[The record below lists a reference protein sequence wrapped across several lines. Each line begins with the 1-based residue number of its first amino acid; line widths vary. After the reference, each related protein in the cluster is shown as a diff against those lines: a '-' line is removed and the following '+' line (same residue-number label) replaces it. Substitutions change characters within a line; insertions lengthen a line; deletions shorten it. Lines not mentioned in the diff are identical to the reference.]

1 MILNFNLSQVASLI
15 VQVVALFDPEPPFQ
29 YTQDNLGNLNIALPN
44 QLVRDNTVAS
54 AGFPASADAL
64 ANSPTLG
71 IIPLPANSYVINFP
85 SFVYG
90 AAAPNDTS
98 YSVIQINSVVAKIE
112 PGFSRVRIDYLDSN
126 GNPAGPEYFDC
137 PFYEGWDVTA
147 RELNNIVNY
156 VEGAVN
162 FLQQEINVIDDELS
176 FLDSRLFLR
185 GITVSGKLQW
195 TPTTEGLISG
205 PLNREQF
212 SHSMPD
218 SMAHNLSLPKSM
230 LIFPPPGQPNPIRA
244 TDPNEML
251 AAVNS
256 AALGSLARVNN
267 GNYIYGY
274 FDDSSDY
281 KGSFLMSENTD
292 GTITFMFYDANLYD
306 GGTSGKVYWQVVFN
320 LYGENG
326 VLIDSSIS
334 PDYALQDIQFY
345 GNYNGSGTTSFT
357 LQPAKTGQDSPGD
370 GFDPSTQPVNTSL
383 YSQINLYNTNSNKN
397 GTVFVCVL
405 RPVASPGTSIER
417 PTLWW
422 SVAGGSNAGNY
433 LSTPGVCYNSS
444 NSTTSYL
451 ILKGASGNNGTGGA
465 TITSLSESEA
475 CAGGNVPIH
484 ISGSGFNPTYSI
496 YIGSTAYP
504 ATNYSI
510 NSASDAAFTVPSNV
524 PAGTYP
530 IILKNS
536 QYTVTSSQSLMVLS
550 SPVISGIL
558 DTTSNQTGQGAIG
571 ENIQLNGSGFA
582 SETSLYL
589 VSNQTIVLTPTSI
602 SDSQVNFEIPN
613 GTAPGNYNVVIG
625 TPCGTDSIPFTVVSR
640 VPVGPPPQLV
650 LQPNTVN
657 MTDGQEQ
664 QFFAYVILQN
674 YQPRDVSQSSTWE
687 VNNIVGG
694 DATDGTVTQQGLYSV
709 PVPIISPA
717 TVTVSA
723 TYTYEGTQP
732 GDPYDGTILT
742 ATATVNLAP
751 AAQINSPYSSVSVL
765 SQINIFLGDG
775 RMGYVP
781 TGSTITMYPAQYL
794 YVQFDE
800 SLNPANKEPVIS
812 PNDVQLLQLKTKN
825 ALDSD
830 IANAIYNLG
839 DYTLDPTTGLILT
852 HRTVVLGIIDPTDG
866 LWHSMWDIGL
876 PPNPAAPMDSI
887 SNPDSKSLPAYYA
900 SNLPAFSDNSKFKG
914 SLMEYIDDI
923 TGIHQT
929 DVINL
934 HKRVNLL
941 LTGHCTF
948 TQDEFEIL
956 DQIVILGNLDDK
968 YGTMG
973 IIPAQKIKVEK
984 GEILFINPEYQLKVA
999 HIGNKND
1006 ELVNPKSIIIGVAL
1020 DKFYT
1025 KWPILGD

>member
-1 MILNFNLSQVASLI
+1 MILNFNLSQVASLV

-29 YTQDNLGNLNIALPN
+29 YTQDNLGNFNITSPN
-44 QLVRDNTVAS
+44 QLVRDNTVVS
-54 AGFPASADAL
+54 AGFPFSADAL
-64 ANSPTLG
+64 GNGPTLG
-71 IIPLPANSYVINFP
+71 ITPLPANSYVINFP

-98 YSVIQINSVVAKIE
+98 YSVVQINSVVAKIE

-126 GNPAGPEYFDC
+126 GHPAGPEYFDC

-147 RELNNIVNY
+147 RELNNIVGY
-156 VEGAVN
+156 VEDAVN
-162 FLQQEINVIDDELS
+162 FLQKEINVIDDELS
-176 FLDSRLFLR
+176 FLNSRLFLR
-185 GITVSGKLQW
+185 GTSVSGKLQW
-195 TPTTEGLISG
+195 TPTTEGLLSG
-205 PLNREQF
+205 ALNRGQF
-212 SHSMPD
+212 SHSMPA
-218 SMAHNLSLPKSM
+218 SMAHNLLLPKSS

-267 GNYIYGY
+267 GNYMYGY
-274 FDDSSDY
+274 FDDPSDY

-357 LQPAKTGQDSPGD
+357 LQPAQTGQDSPGD

-405 RPVASPGTSIER
+405 RPVAGAGKSIER
-417 PTLWW
+417 PTMWW
-422 SVAGGSNAGNY
+422 SVAAGSNAGNY
-433 LSTPGVCYNSS
+433 LSTPGICYNSS
-444 NSTTSYL
+444 NSPTSYL
-451 ILKGASGNNGTGGA
+451 ILKGASSSSAA
-465 TITSLSESEA
+465 TITGIGSGEA
-475 CAGGNVPIH
+475 CAGSTTVNMVGT
-484 ISGSGFNPTYSI
+484 GFNATYSI

-504 ATNYSI
+504 VTNYNVISSSSI
-510 NSASDAAFTVPSNV
+510 TFLVPANVPS
-524 PAGTYP
+524 GTYN

-536 QYTVTSSQSLMVLS
+536 QYTVISSQTLMVQG

-571 ENIQLNGSGFA
+571 ENIQLNGTNFGIQA
-582 SETSLYL
+582 DAVLYL
-589 VSNQTIVLTPTSI
+589 SASTIITLTPTSW
-602 SDSQVNFEIPN
+602 SDTQANFEIPN
-613 GTAPGNYNVVIG
+613 GTSPGNYTLVLRTI
-625 TPCGTDSIPFTVVSR
+625 CGVDSIPFTVVSR
-640 VPVGPPPQLV
+640 APVGPPPQLV
-650 LQPNTVN
+650 LQPSTVN
-657 MTDGQEQ
+657 MTDGQVQ

-674 YQPRDVSQSSTWE
+674 YQPRDVSQSSTWA

-694 DATDGTVTQQGLYSV
+694 DATDGTITQQGLYAAPE
-709 PVPIISPA
+709 PVISPA
-717 TVTVSA
+717 ISTVTA
-723 TYTYEGTQP
+723 TYTYEGLIP
-732 GDPYDGTILT
+732 LDPYDGTILT
-742 ATATVNLAP
+742 ASATVNLTP
-751 AAQINSPYSSVSVL
+751 TAQVASDNSSISVL
-765 SQINIFLGDG
+765 SQLNIFLGDG

-800 SLNPANKEPVIS
+800 SLNPATKEPIIS

-876 PPNPAAPMDSI
+876 PPRPVADMDSI
-887 SNPDSKSLPAYYA
+887 SGPKSLPIYYA
-900 SNLPAFSDNSKFKG
+900 SNLPAFSGNSNFKG
-914 SLMEYIDDI
+914 SLLDYIDDI

-929 DVINL
+929 DVMNL

-941 LTGHCTF
+941 LTGHCKF
-948 TQDEFEIL
+948 DLQQNEFQVL
-956 DQIVILGNLDDK
+956 DQIIILGHFDDK
-968 YGTMG
+968 YGTIG
-973 IIPAQKIKVEK
+973 TIPAQKIKIEK
-984 GEILFINPEYQLKVA
+984 GEILFINPEFQLKVA
-999 HIGNKND
+999 HIGSKND
-1006 ELVNPKSIIIGVAL
+1006 ELSNPKSIIVGVAFE
-1020 DKFYT
+1020 KFYT
-1025 KWPILGD
+1025 KWPILSD